1 MNIIYLN
8 GDIMKKV
15 LIIICMF
22 LMMVTP
28 VKAVD
33 FVGKSYVVMDSY
45 NRNVL
50 ASQNEHHIQSVASI
64 SKIMTAI
71 IAIENASLDDVYTI
85 GDEVNQAWG
94 SGVYIHIGDQISLR
108 DLLHGLML
116 RSGNDAA
123 NVIAKNIGG
132 DIETFVSMMN
142 QKAKELEMND
152 SYFSNPTGLDEED
165 KGNLS
170 SAYDMALLMSYC
182 SQNALFNDIVSKES
196 YIREDGGGT
205 WKNKNRL
212 LKEYEYCVGGKTGFT
227 KKAKRTLVTRAI
239 KDNISLVIVTLNCGN
254 DFEFHE
260 KMYEECFEKYEN
272 LLVLPKGIYQYHGH
286 SFLIDEDLYYCGKE
300 KVKPTF
306 ELVNDQFQ
314 VYVSQNQIYKTK
326 NNYPLNIILRYWLI
340 LLGECFNG

>member
-33 FVGKSYVVMDSY
+33 FVGKSYIVMDSY

-71 IAIENASLDDVYTI
+71 VAIENASLDDVYTI

-212 LKEYEYCVGGKTGFT
+212 LKEYESCVGGKTGFT

-239 KDNISLVIVTLNCGN
+239 KDKISLVIVTLNCGN